1 MSDIELI
8 AKIAPKNAGFTGM
21 VNADQVIGGSAL
33 PATVEHSEWDTA
45 YTHIGESGASH
56 TYIDQA
62 VTIAGTPEFASVTIT
77 EGTTSANAVNF
88 GADVNLY
95 RAAANEL
102 RTDDYL
108 IVGGDIISV
117 QKIKTY
123 TAGTDG
129 ELLFSSTN
137 EAYDV
142 NLYASA
148 ANTLKTDD
156 ALEVGGN
163 LTLLANLDLQ
173 DDDKI
178 LLGTGDDGEIYSNTD
193 DLYIKNITQ
202 DKDIIFHVNDGG
214 VDTELMR
221 FDGTNSRI
229 GINETNPEARLHV
242 TASAGNAAILFEGDF
257 GFSPASQITIR
268 GATNHGDSL
277 LIGYYTTN
285 HVATIQAKK
294 AAEPTALDTHLCLN
308 PGGGNVGINLLDPD
322 ALLEIYGTTTQ
333 LKLSGGEVA
342 YTTLT
347 VDASGNLAI
356 DPSGAIVSIADGD
369 GLVIGNSE
377 QVNLGNKAE
386 FQVIGTDGVD
396 SSMIFGR
403 WSNDADSPAIRF
415 FKSRDGTI
423 GGNTIVADDD
433 SAGFIVW
440 QVDDGTDNLSQA
452 ALIEVFIDGTP
463 GAGDTPGRMNLFV
476 AEDGSDTATKGITI
490 LNSGNV
496 GIGTMSPGAKL
507 DIQQTTGV
515 AGDILHLRDTVDTS
529 DLYLRYSGAESY
541 EFWSEAGGTGYNFLT
556 LKDGTGNVGIGT
568 TAPDA
573 LLTVSKA
580 GTGGSIKLERTDGAP
595 SAFTITNAS
604 SKITFDYINGD
615 YGYLWN
621 IEGNAK
627 MSLVEN
633 GDVGIGTTGPLA
645 KLHVDQSSTTAA
657 VPTLIVDQADISEG
671 AINFIA
677 SARGIITAATAS
689 TQSVRVELNG
699 TVYRLALFVDA

>member
-496 GIGTMSPGAKL
+496 GIGTMSPAKKL
-507 DIQQTTGV
+507 EVV
-515 AGDILHLRDTVDTS
+515 AGDGDGILWTS
-529 DLYLRYSGAESY
+529 SAGTSASG
-541 EFWSEAGGTGYNFLT
+541 NFLIST
-556 LKDGTGNVGIGT
+556 SGGG
-568 TAPDA
+568 AQFF
-573 LLTVSKA
+573 LTNDA
-580 GTGGSIKLERTDGAP
+580 GTETAKIRSYAIGGVQAY
-595 SAFTITNAS
+595 FTA
-604 SKITFDYINGD
+604 
-615 YGYLWN
+615 
-621 IEGNAK
+621 GN
-627 MSLVEN
+627 
-633 GDVGIGTTGPLA
+633 VGIGTTGPLA